1 MMRILPWSSLKT
13 HLALL
18 LLLPGLAIPFY
29 AFGHAGLHEEIDRL
43 SELIRDNPDDAQLYL
58 QRGDAFRVHG
68 DLDAA
73 RADYRAA
80 LKQGADAG
88 LAETGLGRACAAQ
101 GRYKDALRHLDRALS
116 HRPGDVRA
124 LVTRASILRVTGKP
138 LAAAADYTR
147 AIRQFIPPR
156 KPLPEYYL
164 ERARSYEAAG
174 VPHLEQALSGLED
187 GIAVFGP
194 VPTLVLYAIDLE
206 ARLGRN
212 AAALAR
218 LDGMLAHAQRKESLL
233 VKRADILLQANRFAE
248 ARDDLLA
255 AEAAIAELSP
265 QRRQTR
271 LVKSLE
277 ADIRARM
284 ATLEP
289 QVSP

>member
-1 MMRILPWSSLKT
+1 MVRILPWSSLRT
-13 HLALL
+13 RLALL
-18 LLLPGLAIPFY
+18 LLVPGLAIPVH
-29 AFGHAGLHEEIDRL
+29 AFGHAGLHEEIGRL
-43 SELIRDNPDDAQLYL
+43 SELIRDNLDDARLYL
-58 QRGDAFRVHG
+58 QRGDAYRVHG
-68 DLDAA
+68 DRDAA
-73 RADYRAA
+73 LADYRAA

-88 LAETGLGRACAAQ
+88 LAETGMGRTYAGQ
-101 GRYKDALRHLDRALS
+101 GEYQDALHHLGRALS

-124 LVTRASILRVTGKP
+124 LVTRADILRETAKP

-147 AIRQFIPPR
+147 AIRQFAPPR

-174 VPHLEQALSGLED
+174 VPHLEKALSGLED
-187 GIAVFGP
+187 GITVVGP

-206 ARLGRN
+206 VRLGRY

-255 AEAAIAELSP
+255 AQAAIAELSP

-277 ADIRARM
+277 AGIRVRM